1 MESGC
6 SSCDGGVIYENAP
19 MSPTVA
25 PESTVVPE
33 ATEGSII
40 VPATEGAGML
50 SKPNVY
56 VINRN

>member
-1 MESGC
+1 
-6 SSCDGGVIYENAP
+6 
-19 MSPTVA
+19 MSPTVTPSA
-25 PESTVVPE
+25 VAPE

-50 SKPNVY
+50 STPNVY